1 MARWDPVHA
10 SLRVMSVLVPS
21 FRCQIQRGR
30 LYLTSL
36 ISLKNDFRYKA
47 VGRPQ
52 AKVQLTKKS
61 FILSCTG
68 KVDLVGV
75 FFFSIKFLAFFIFHF
90 KNGEH
95 GWISEVLLPASRTQ
109 FAKRIGFCL
118 PLFSWTF

>member
-1 MARWDPVHA
+1 MQ
-10 SLRVMSVLVPS
+10 S

-36 ISLKNDFRYKA
+36 ISLKNDFRYKV
-47 VGRPQ
+47 VGRPL

-68 KVDLVGV
+68 KVNLV
-75 FFFSIKFLAFFIFHF
+75 FSIKFFFFFFFSFLKMGSI
-90 KNGEH
+90 G
-95 GWISEVLLPASRTQ
+95 GYAEVLLPASHTQ
-109 FAKRIGFCL
+109 FAKRKGFSL